1 MRAPERNAVRT
12 LESVPISMAHHFDQ
26 FFLTGAL
33 VVINQVR
40 NLPPKW
46 ASSHSTG
53 AANPKTMVVGFI
65 QLSRHSG

>member
-1 MRAPERNAVRT
+1 
-12 LESVPISMAHHFDQ
+12 MAHQFDP

-46 ASSHSTG
+46 ASSHSTL
-53 AANPKTMVVGFI
+53 AANPKAMVVGFI

>member
-1 MRAPERNAVRT
+1 
-12 LESVPISMAHHFDQ
+12 MAHHFDQ

-46 ASSHSTG
+46 ASSHSTV